1 MKKMQRASRGP
12 LGHGGHIRN
21 VTRFANISHSQVIGS
36 FPVRLI
42 LCVILRHE
50 KRKIQEIM
58 DCENIGGFSHTT
70 RIRRW
75 PPYLTC
81 VVIFEN

>member
-1 MKKMQRASRGP
+1 MLRDLQIFHIHKL
-12 LGHGGHIRN
+12 LGHSGEIDIFRHP
-21 VTRFANISHSQVIGS
+21 A
-36 FPVRLI
+36 
-42 LCVILRHE
+42 HE